1 MNIRL
6 HQIAAALFAGA
17 AALAAGAASAQS
29 AGAWT
34 AKVGINKI
42 TPAVD
47 SGDVSAPALPH
58 TKADVGSDTQP
69 IFNVAYMVTDNVSA
83 ELALGLPYKHDI
95 LGAGSIAGTGRL
107 GTAEVLPPT
116 LFVQYRFF
124 APQAQLR
131 PYLGLG
137 LTYAYFQK
145 ETGSGQLTAVIDTG
159 GQPASFSIEN
169 KFAASFQLGAT
180 WAINQRWFAD
190 VALVKTLLKTKVTYS
205 PGQTQDIRLDPLAFN
220 VGVGYRF

>member
-1 MNIRL
+1 MKMRL
-6 HQIAAALFAGA
+6 HQIWPALLAGA
-17 AALAAGAASAQS
+17 AVLAAGAASAQS

-69 IFNVAYMVTDNVSA
+69 ILNFAYMVTDNVSA

-116 LFVQYRFF
+116 LFIQYRFF

-145 ETGSGQLTAVIDTG
+145 ETGSGQLTSVINTG
-159 GQPASFSIEN
+159 GPAATFSIDN

-220 VGVGYRF
+220 VGIGYRF